1 MFRALDITNFIFIP
15 PLLVFAKKMLWLCR
29 SRQTF
34 ISLSLCPSLIFLNS
48 PLFFD
53 ILILYTN
60 NVYHNAHTIN
70 IVGLPLE
77 TFFGNN
83 PQTLHVQT
91 ERVTR
96 VTRNRRNKNFRST
109 EDKRIKLKKD
119 ARKIPTLY
127 KPESFLQTENLFTL
141 PR

>member
-34 ISLSLCPSLIFLNS
+34 ISLSLCPSIIFLNS

-70 IVGLPLE
+70 IIGLPLE

-96 VTRNRRNKNFRST
+96 VTRNRRNENFRST
-109 EDKRIKLKKD
+109 EDKRVKLKKG

-127 KPESFLQTENLFTL
+127 KPESFLQTENLSTL